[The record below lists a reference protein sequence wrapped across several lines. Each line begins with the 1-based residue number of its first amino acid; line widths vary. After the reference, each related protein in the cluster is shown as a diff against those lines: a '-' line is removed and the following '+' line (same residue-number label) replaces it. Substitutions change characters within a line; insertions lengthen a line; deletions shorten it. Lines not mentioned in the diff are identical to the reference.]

1 MPEVVE
7 EKKESVMKSILPEI
21 KEFIENPIIKG
32 GLIFSKT
39 IPQQKDKTIINGEYI
54 IMIREIQRFNVN
66 KNPQKLMYF
75 LGNVMR
81 KVMDSL

>member
-66 KNPQKLMYF
+66 KNP
-75 LGNVMR
+75 
-81 KVMDSL
+81 